1 MKSTAAKPSISVSE
15 WVPSYGDPHQLEDEQ
30 EYARVWEH
38 EQLQAVDTPA
48 CARPRLAFVDGV
60 RRAEALLYLD
70 QVSAVAGV
78 LAAGAAVP
86 GSGYAGIRVE
96 RVFLRAAELRL
107 PPQPGGWS
115 WRSLLI
121 PPDLNAELALQR
133 AMREL
138 EAEVAAALAAE
149 GHALVLDG
157 PLQAELPRAVGYV
170 KTQARS
176 LLAPEQSEALGKLRA
191 GQRSSLFAWGNKH
204 GCYVRLGSGGDHQH
218 PYHGLVRLEAMGE
231 AENCRQ
237 WLHQVAG
244 WLPEFAGVA
253 HLDPRAP
260 QNLQPIAGLE
270 KELRRRCGDPGLAL
284 RAVRQAVAQLHKED
298 AWSA

>member
-1 MKSTAAKPSISVSE
+1 MISVSE

-38 EQLQAVDTPA
+38 AELQAVDTPLTP
-48 CARPRLAFVDGV
+48 RPRVAFVDGV

-70 QVSAVAGV
+70 EITAVAGV

-86 GSGYAGIRVE
+86 GGGYAGVRVE
-96 RVFLRAAELRL
+96 RVFLRAAEVRL
-107 PPQPGGWS
+107 PPQAGGWS

-121 PPDLNAELALQR
+121 PADLNAELALQR

-138 EAEVAAALAAE
+138 EAEIGLALARE
-149 GHALVLDG
+149 GYALVLDG
-157 PLQAELPRAVGYV
+157 PMATALPRAVGYV
-170 KTQARS
+170 KTQQRS
-176 LLAPEQSEALGKLRA
+176 LLPPEQNEALGKLRA
-191 GQRSSLFAWGNKH
+191 GQRSSMFAWGSKH
-204 GCYVRLGSGGDHQH
+204 GCYMRLSHDREHQH
-218 PYHGLVRLEAMGE
+218 PYHGLVRLECMGE
-231 AENCRQ
+231 AESCRA
-237 WLHQVAG
+237 WLHEVAG
-244 WLPEFAGVA
+244 WLPAFAGVA

-284 RAVRQAVAQLHKED
+284 RAVRQAVAQLQKGL
-298 AWSA
+298 S

>member
-1 MKSTAAKPSISVSE
+1 MKSIAASPSISVSE

-38 EQLQAVDTPA
+38 EQLRSVDTPA
-48 CARPRLAFVDGV
+48 CPRPRLAFVDGV

-70 QVSAVAGV
+70 QTAAVAGV
-78 LAAGAAVP
+78 LAAGAALP
-86 GSGYAGIRVE
+86 GAGYAGIRVE
-96 RVFLRAAELRL
+96 RVFLRAAEIQL
-107 PPQPGGWS
+107 PPQAGGWN

-121 PPDLNAELALQR
+121 PQELSAELALQR

-138 EAEVAAALAAE
+138 EAEVSAALARE
-149 GHALVLDG
+149 GYALVLDG
-157 PLQAELPRAVGYV
+157 PLQAQLPQAVGYV
-170 KTQARS
+170 KTQQRS
-176 LLAPEQSEALGKLRA
+176 LLPPEQSQALSGLKT
-191 GQRSSLFAWGNKH
+191 GQRSSMFSWGSKH
-204 GCYVRLGSGGDHQH
+204 GCYIRMGSGGDHQH

-231 AENCRQ
+231 ADGCRQ
-237 WLHQVAG
+237 WLHEVAG

-284 RAVRQAVAQLHKED
+284 RAVRQAVAQIQGRR
-298 AWSA
+298 S

>member
-1 MKSTAAKPSISVSE
+1 MISVSE
-15 WVPSYGDPHQLEDEQ
+15 WVPAYGDPHQLEDEQ

-38 EQLQAVDTPA
+38 ETLQAVDTPVTS
-48 CARPRLAFVDGV
+48 RPQVAFVDGV

-70 QVSAVAGV
+70 QITAVAGV

-86 GSGYAGIRVE
+86 GAGYAGIRVE
-96 RVFLRAAELRL
+96 RVFLRAAELSL
-107 PPQPGGWS
+107 PAQSGGWS

-121 PPDLNAELALQR
+121 PGDLNAELALQR

-138 EAEVAAALAAE
+138 EAEVATELARQ
-149 GHALVLDG
+149 GYALVLDG
-157 PLQAELPRAVGYV
+157 PLQAALPRAVGYV
-170 KTQARS
+170 KTQQRS
-176 LLAPEQSEALGKLRA
+176 LLPPDQNEALGKLNS
-191 GQRSSLFAWGNKH
+191 GQRSSLFAWGSKQ
-204 GCYVRLGSGGDHQH
+204 GCYVRLTKNSRHQH

-231 AENCRQ
+231 AEQCRA
-237 WLHQVAG
+237 WLHEVAG
-244 WLPEFAGVA
+244 WLPAFAGVA

-284 RAVRQAVAQLHKED
+284 RAVRQAVAQLQRNERQGYP
-298 AWSA
+298 WNESA